1 MCRLRARHGA
11 VGGRSACAGASVAL
25 HRVGGM
31 EGTGWILQL
40 LPGSST
46 LLHPSRT
53 SRQRGLLLAQGRSPC
68 SVRSAPN
75 PRHTH
80 SRGAGGLS
88 PVASLPGRGIVPS
101 CRCCLGWG
109 TRVSAAPGFALNAP
123 AQPYHPR
130 WPPPRCRISHLSA
143 WQLPLPAPTC
153 WQGALGRQGCRQG
166 FRQRPCCWQN
176 PGHTVHPGH
185 PRGPGSFWAFL
196 YRRVCCVC
204 PAHLGFSVFTLPLSP
219 TDPPGSK
226 GCAHRMPCDPVPFQA
241 GSVTGMSPQ
250 TPPMRGHAGTRT
262 CRPGTAQPCSWLQGL
277 LQVPLTP

>member
-46 LLHPSRT
+46 LLRPSRT

-109 TRVSAAPGFALNAP
+109 TRVSAAPGFALKAP

-130 WPPPRCRISHLSA
+130 WPPQGAASPTSVLGSCPCLPPRAGRVPWAGRAAGRASGSDRAAGKIQATLCTRGIR
-143 WQLPLPAPTC
+143 
-153 WQGALGRQGCRQG
+153 GALG
-166 FRQRPCCWQN
+166 
-176 PGHTVHPGH
+176 
-185 PRGPGSFWAFL
+185 AF
-196 YRRVCCVC
+196 
-204 PAHLGFSVFTLPLSP
+204 GLSC
-219 TDPPGSK
+219 T
-226 GCAHRMPCDPVPFQA
+226 A
-241 GSVTGMSPQ
+241 GSV
-250 TPPMRGHAGTRT
+250 AFV
-262 CRPGTAQPCSWLQGL
+262 L
-277 LQVPLTP
+277 LIWDFLCLPSLCPPLTPLAVKEVPIGCLVIPCRSRLAA